1 MFGSVRQT
9 ATTRVKR
16 LHQRESKGQG
26 PAIQGACAGPDR
38 CILFLPAGN
47 IFASCA
53 SHHILLILTQT
64 GGAASVAPTPTSATT
79 AQSAGAAGPP
89 SGRSERRLAPA
100 AATSASY
107 RRQGARIQQR
117 ERSSGEHDADESSNR
132 EEGFGGSGPHAPS
145 CVAATQPLPSTVLT
159 MTLRQHHDNDEP
171 LALHRGG
178 DAGSEGLDADTTA
191 EDEAAAA
198 VAVRLP
204 TLTAPR
210 IAEAIWVNLAGASAN
225 TYSAAGD
232 ASTAATPPWAAARRD
247 SAEGDEA
254 ELPRPLGSDH
264 VALPRLWPHRHAVR
278 RPVTLQRQNRTGRQA
293 GCY

>member
-1 MFGSVRQT
+1 MRKVTSDVWGGST
-9 ATTRVKR
+9 NATTRVKR
-16 LHQRESKGQG
+16 LQPARKQG
-26 PAIQGACAGPDR
+26 PAIRGACAGPDR
-38 CILFLPAGN
+38 CILFLPAGY
-47 IFASCA
+47 IFASWA
-53 SHHILLILTQT
+53 SHHTLLILKQT
-64 GGAASVAPTPTSATT
+64 GGAASVAPTPTPTTT
-79 AQSAGAAGPP
+79 APSAVAAGPP

-117 ERSSGEHDADESSNR
+117 EQRERSSGEHDADELSNR
-132 EEGFGGSGPHAPS
+132 EEGFGCSGPHAPS

-159 MTLRQHHDNDEP
+159 MTLRQHHDSDEP

-210 IAEAIWVNLAGASAN
+210 M
-225 TYSAAGD
+225 
-232 ASTAATPPWAAARRD
+232 RRRF
-247 SAEGDEA
+247 G
-254 ELPRPLGSDH
+254 
-264 VALPRLWPHRHAVR
+264 
-278 RPVTLQRQNRTGRQA
+278 
-293 GCY
+293 